1 MIPERFSASLL
12 SDRLLPREQLRPFPP
27 RSDRSA
33 WQALPPEQ
41 RRQLVA
47 AGENALG
54 MDWPPLP
61 ATLFL
66 EFVRTG
72 NRQAYERRCFPRRD
86 ILTSLVLAECVE
98 GKDRFLD
105 AILNAAWA
113 ICEESFWGISAH
125 VDTSKGRGL
134 PDTAAPVVDLFAAE
148 TGALMA
154 WTVYLLGDAL
164 ATLSPQ
170 IVPRIHREAKQ
181 RILAPCL
188 ARDDFWWMGL
198 VPTQPLNNWTPWIC
212 SNWLTTALMLET
224 DPAARTA
231 GVLKAVRCLDNY
243 LSAHPADGGC
253 DEGPGY
259 WGRAGASTFDCSE
272 ILAWATAGA
281 VNLAE
286 LPLLR
291 NLGAYLPAVH
301 IDEDRFVNFADA
313 SPTTQPNG
321 PLCVRFGLATG
332 NPELVALGRYFEQ
345 RTELAPGRDL
355 SRALPALFSTPPA
368 DASVA
373 PPYVADAWYPD
384 TQVMTARCQAGTAAG
399 FFVAV
404 KGGHNAESHNHNDVG
419 NVVVYRDGLPLLVDA
434 GVGTYSA
441 KTFSAQRYDIWTM
454 QSAYHNLPTID
465 GKQQYPGRSA
475 CAKRLSRRADAERAE
490 LAMDIAPAYPAEA
503 GICSWMRTVALIRG
517 TRVEIRD
524 KQEFCRE
531 PSELE
536 WSFVTACEP
545 VLQADGIRLLAPA
558 SVPTAPRTHCGTL
571 TYTGQELAPTVE
583 AIPLEDPRL
592 VHSWPGGL
600 WRIRFR
606 AVHPHAD
613 GTALFRLYPPAPASS
628 PEP

>member
-1 MIPERFSASLL
+1 MIPERFPASLL
-12 SDRLLPREQLRPFPP
+12 GESLLSREQLRPFPP
-27 RSDRSA
+27 RADRAA
-33 WQALPPEQ
+33 WLALPAEQ
-41 RRQLVA
+41 RRRLVA
-47 AGENALG
+47 TGESALG
-54 MDWPPLP
+54 EDWPALP

-72 NRQAYERRCFPRRD
+72 NRLVYERHCFPRRD
-86 ILTSLVLAECVE
+86 ILTALVLAECAE
-98 GKDRFLD
+98 GEGRFLD

-125 VDTSKGRGL
+125 VETSLGRGL

-154 WTVYLLGDAL
+154 WTAYLLGDAL
-164 ATLSPQ
+164 AALSPQ

-181 RILAPCL
+181 RILVPCL
-188 ARDDFWWMGL
+188 ARDDFWWMGIDSSR
-198 VPTQPLNNWTPWIC
+198 PLNNWTPWIC
-212 SNWLTTALMLET
+212 SNWLTTALLLET
-224 DPAARTA
+224 DSEARTA
-231 GVLKAVRCLDNY
+231 GVLKATRCLDNY

-281 VNLAE
+281 VNLSE

-291 NLGAYLPAVH
+291 NMGAYLTAVH

-332 NPELVALGRYFEQ
+332 NPELAALGRYFEQ
-345 RTELAPGRDL
+345 RGDQAPRRDL
-355 SRALPALFSTPPA
+355 SRALPALFATPAA

-373 PPYVADAWYPD
+373 PPHVADAWFPD
-384 TQVMTARCQAGTAAG
+384 TQVMTARCQAGTNAG
-399 FFVAV
+399 FFLAV

-419 NVVVYRDGLPLLVDA
+419 NVVVYRDGLPVLVDA

-441 KTFSAQRYDIWTM
+441 KTFSAQRYEIWTM

-465 GKQQYPGRSA
+465 GKQQYPGHRA

-503 GICSWMRTVALIRG
+503 GISSWTRTVTLVRG
-517 TRVEIRD
+517 ERVEIRD
-524 KQEFCRE
+524 KQEFGRQ
-531 PSELE
+531 PGELE

-545 VLQADGIRLLAPA
+545 VLREDGVRLLAPA
-558 SVPTAPRTHCGTL
+558 DTPTASRTQCGLL
-571 TYTGQELAPTVE
+571 TYTGQELAPAVE

-592 VHSWPGGL
+592 ARSWPGGL

-606 AVHPHAD
+606 AVHPHTN
-613 GTALFRLYPPAPASS
+613 GTVVFRLYPR
-628 PEP
+628 